1 MKKAM
6 KCINLSFFKNKEI
19 ENASWL
25 IGGKVIQMIISLIV
39 GILTAR
45 YLGPE
50 NYGVIN
56 YGTAYVAFFTSLSSL
71 GINSIIIKNFVEHPE
86 EEGKTIGTTLV
97 LRLLSS
103 GLSCFLIFLIVSI
116 ADAGEKET
124 IAVVVLCSL
133 SLVFHIFETLNFWL
147 QSRYLSKRIATATLI
162 AYIFTSI
169 YKILL
174 LISGKNVLWF
184 AFATSFDYIV
194 YAVLI
199 IFYFRKEKGPSWSFS
214 KAKVKEL
221 LIPSHHF
228 ILSGLMVSIYGYT
241 SKFILKHMLDSTAV
255 GYYST
260 ASTICRMWTFVLQAI
275 IDSMYPTIMKLHK
288 TDYAEYE
295 RKNRQ
300 LYAIVFYLSFF
311 VSLIFTIFA
320 SLIISILYGEEYLPA
335 AAPMRV
341 ITWYTA
347 FSYMGVARN
356 VWIVCENKQKY
367 LKYMYCAAATINVC
381 LNLTLIPVFG
391 MVGAALASFITELF
405 TSIIFP
411 LMIKD
416 MRSNSLMMLQAI
428 ILKKVFIPQKET
440 AKHE

>member
-1 MKKAM
+1 MIKKI
-6 KCINLSFFKNKEI
+6 KSIIKNKEVN
-19 ENASWL
+19 NASWL
-25 IGGKVIQMIISLIV
+25 IGGKVIQMMISLIV

-45 YLGPE
+45 YLGPA

-71 GINSIIIKNFVEHPE
+71 GINSIIIKNFVDHPD

-103 GLSCFLIFLIVSI
+103 GLSCLLIFLIVSI

-124 IAVVVLCSL
+124 IAIVVLCSL
-133 SLVFHIFETLNFWL
+133 SLVFQIFETLNFWL
-147 QSRYLSKRIATATLI
+147 QSKYLSKRIAIATLI

-169 YKILL
+169 YKIVL
-174 LISGKNVLWF
+174 LIFQKNVLWF

-194 YAVLI
+194 YAIVI
-199 IFYFRKEKGPSWSFS
+199 IFFFKKENGPSWSFS
-214 KAKVKEL
+214 FAKAKEL
-221 LIPSHHF
+221 LVPSHHF

-241 SKFILKHMLDSTAV
+241 SKLILKHMVDATAV

-260 ASTICRMWTFVLQAI
+260 AVSICHMWTFVIQAI
-275 IDSMYPTIMKLHK
+275 IDSMYPTIMRLHK
-288 TDYAEYE
+288 TDRLAFE

-300 LYAIVFYLSFF
+300 LYAIVFYLCFF
-311 VSLIFTIFA
+311 VSLVITVFA
-320 SLIISILYGEEYLPA
+320 PLIVSILYGEDYMPA
-335 AAPMRV
+335 VAPMRV

-356 VWIVCENKQKY
+356 AWIVCENRQKY
-367 LKYMYCAAATINVC
+367 LKFMYFGAVVINIC
-381 LNLTLIPVFG
+381 LNLALIPIIG
-391 MVGAALASFITELF
+391 TVGAAMASFVTELF
-405 TSIIFP
+405 TSIVIP

-416 MRSNSLMMLQAI
+416 MRPNSLMMLQAI
-428 ILKKVFIPQKET
+428 TLKDVFTIKKKV
-440 AKHE
+440 